1 MPNFKYIGGAGAPD
15 AGTIFGL
22 DVVKGGVIAL
32 DDDHEAFE
40 RVKAHRWFES
50 TTDKAES
57 RTVSRETQAESVQ
70 VAATESQVAEPVR
83 RGPRKGKMN
92 ASGLMGEIP
101 DALPPAEEPTIQ

>member
-15 AGTIFGL
+15 SGTIFGL

-32 DDDHEAFE
+32 EDDHEAFE
-40 RVKAHRWFES
+40 RVKAHRWFEA

-57 RTVSRETQAESVQ
+57 RIVSRETVEPTAPNAFTE
-70 VAATESQVAEPVR
+70 AAGEPVR

-92 ASGLMGEIP
+92 ASGLIGEIP
-101 DALPPAEEPTIQ
+101 DAPPETIQ